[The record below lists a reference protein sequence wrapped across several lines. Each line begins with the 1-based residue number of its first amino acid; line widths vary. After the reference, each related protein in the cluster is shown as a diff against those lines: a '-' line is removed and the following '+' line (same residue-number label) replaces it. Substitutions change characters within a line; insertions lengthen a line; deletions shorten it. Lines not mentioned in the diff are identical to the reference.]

1 MKRDRDILELLE
13 KAKES
18 LEAAKSLLKEG
29 FYDFS
34 ASRTYYAM
42 FYITEGILLTK
53 NLSFSKHKAVIAA
66 FGKDFI
72 KTGIFPQILHRYLA
86 DAFDL
91 RQLGDYG
98 SSGSISEGKA
108 QELIEHAKEFIEIA
122 EGYLRKGGY
131 ALL

>member
-18 LEAAKSLLKEG
+18 LEAAKSLL
-29 FYDFS
+29 
-34 ASRTYYAM
+34 
-42 FYITEGILLTK
+42 
-53 NLSFSKHKAVIAA
+53 
-66 FGKDFI
+66 KDFI

-122 EGYLRKGGY
+122 EEYLRKGGY

>member
-1 MKRDRDILELLE
+1 
-13 KAKES
+13 
-18 LEAAKSLLKEG
+18 
-29 FYDFS
+29 
-34 ASRTYYAM
+34 
-42 FYITEGILLTK
+42 
-53 NLSFSKHKAVIAA
+53 
-66 FGKDFI
+66 
-72 KTGIFPQILHRYLA
+72 LHRYLA